1 MKPFACAA
9 FLVTLA
15 SSIGIT
21 MSPPAR
27 QTPSIR
33 VRTELVTLPV
43 TVVDRHGTL
52 VSGLRREHLTVY
64 EENEPRPIEVF
75 TSDDVPATI
84 GLVIDSS
91 GSMRVHRA
99 AVTAAATAFLNISH
113 PLDEF
118 FTINFNDV
126 AWSSLPRELAFTQDR
141 NELQAALDAAP
152 AQGRTALYD
161 AVDRALDQ
169 LEHGSRD
176 RKAAI
181 VVSDGGDNASRHSLE
196 SVQDHARRTAVLI
209 YSVTLVDPDDHEAHP
224 RVMKQLAA
232 DSGGRAFAPK
242 READVMD
249 AFDSIAREI
258 RSVYTIGF
266 SPADTGREG
275 FRSIRVVADAGD
287 GRRLIA
293 RTRAGYYY
301 EEPGEELGAK

>member
-242 READVMD
+242 PEADVMD